1 MGAPSTRRVSKSG
14 QRDGH
19 GVNRASFHRSPL
31 IMALL
36 LPLLPP
42 PVWGWG
48 GTRSPFP
55 CSAFMPGGASGTS
68 SHASTEGRRRL
79 GWERTTGLKATTT
92 PLTSSTTPVKA
103 IPASPSPSTSS
114 PPYSTVDPPS
124 SSSSPGPSPRPSVIA
139 NKLQKPQNAPTV
151 WVEFGAL
158 AASLPPEKIINLG
171 QGFPNWVR
179 REGGR
184 EGVGGTSEG

>member
-1 MGAPSTRRVSKSG
+1 
-14 QRDGH
+14 
-19 GVNRASFHRSPL
+19 
-31 IMALL
+31 
-36 LPLLPP
+36 
-42 PVWGWG
+42 
-48 GTRSPFP
+48 
-55 CSAFMPGGASGTS
+55 MPGGASGTS
-68 SHASTEGRRRL
+68 GHASTEGRRRV

-103 IPASPSPSTSS
+103 IPATPSPSTSS
-114 PPYSTVDPPS
+114 PPYSTVDTPS

-171 QGFPNWVR
+171 MSDKKAYELLGNSLHVGVATELLVWLLGGGGGEAGGR
-179 REGGR
+179 AGGR
-184 EGVGGTSEG
+184 ERGPCRRDREKPGG